1 MLRLYYISELCNFKY
16 CFRYNMEEG
25 WRMISIRG
33 CSALLPVFGFP
44 KLCCSQASSFM
55 RAIPC
60 QTTKLSKSTLIIS
73 STCRYKTFQKFLDSI
88 RMPIFHIRSVWIVAK
103 WELTQRPHWECFDLQ
118 INTAKGILDTIL
130 SVQPKESTGGKPGE
144 TREAIVYKIAED
156 MLRKLP
162 RDYVPHEIKESLI
175 RLGGLLPMNIFL
187 RQEIDRMQKILT
199 IGESTA

>member
-1 MLRLYYISELCNFKY
+1 MTIPFENCSVGQSCKMTAHAETPLR
-16 CFRYNMEEG
+16 
-25 WRMISIRG
+25 
-33 CSALLPVFGFP
+33 
-44 KLCCSQASSFM
+44 
-55 RAIPC
+55 
-60 QTTKLSKSTLIIS
+60 
-73 STCRYKTFQKFLDSI
+73 
-88 RMPIFHIRSVWIVAK
+88 
-103 WELTQRPHWECFDLQ
+103 ECFDLQ

-199 IGESTA
+199 IGESPV

>member
-1 MLRLYYISELCNFKY
+1 M
-16 CFRYNMEEG
+16 
-25 WRMISIRG
+25 
-33 CSALLPVFGFP
+33 
-44 KLCCSQASSFM
+44 
-55 RAIPC
+55 
-60 QTTKLSKSTLIIS
+60 
-73 STCRYKTFQKFLDSI
+73 
-88 RMPIFHIRSVWIVAK
+88 
-103 WELTQRPHWECFDLQ
+103 
-118 INTAKGILDTIL
+118 

-199 IGESTA
+199 IGKSHLPRRMRPNCRTDWSKRDN

>member
-1 MLRLYYISELCNFKY
+1 M
-16 CFRYNMEEG
+16 
-25 WRMISIRG
+25 
-33 CSALLPVFGFP
+33 
-44 KLCCSQASSFM
+44 
-55 RAIPC
+55 
-60 QTTKLSKSTLIIS
+60 
-73 STCRYKTFQKFLDSI
+73 
-88 RMPIFHIRSVWIVAK
+88 
-103 WELTQRPHWECFDLQ
+103 Q

-175 RLGGLLPMNIFL
+175 RLAGLLPMNIFL

-199 IGESTA
+199 IGKSSSCLLDGGEIEGFWNSSRHFSYLKTLPSSDFCL